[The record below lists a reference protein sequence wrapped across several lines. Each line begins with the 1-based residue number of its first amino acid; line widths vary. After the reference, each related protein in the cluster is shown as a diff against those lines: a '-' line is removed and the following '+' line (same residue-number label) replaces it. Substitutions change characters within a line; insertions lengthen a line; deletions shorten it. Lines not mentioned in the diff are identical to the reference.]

1 MHTLHATYFEYTQ
14 ACPAGKLKTCT
25 SRQNRFLRRVTHA
38 GEKIKMSFWRAASP
52 HAPSPFGLAPA
63 PKLECPRSMLPHD
76 QRQEEMLGPGH
87 HRHVQTQSRVPQQK
101 KRVAQIQV
109 AGGQTQFSKFG
120 RRT

>member
-14 ACPAGKLKTCT
+14 ACPAGKLKTCA
-25 SRQNRFLRRVTHA
+25 SRQNCFSPACYARRRKDKNEFLARGFATRP
-38 GEKIKMSFWRAASP
+38 I
-52 HAPSPFGLAPA
+52 PFGLAPA

-101 KRVAQIQV
+101 KRVAQI
-109 AGGQTQFSKFG
+109 
-120 RRT
+120 